1 MKPYTSF
8 VPGKLSPAVSPLPMG
23 QEPFPGCLLRQF
35 RGRGA
40 FGEVWE
46 AEVPGGKRVA
56 LKFIPCDP
64 TNAPREIRS
73 LQHVRQIE
81 HPSLIRIEKV
91 LCCPGHLLVVMELAQ
106 KSLLDLLES
115 SLEEAGGP
123 PAAPL
128 VCKHLSQVAEVLDF
142 MNARQHRVDGQLVA
156 FRHCDI
162 KPSNM
167 LLFGERVKLTDFGIT
182 LMTASASQAHSRCGT
197 PAYAAPEVFQGKV
210 TDRSDQYSLAISYY
224 VLRTGRLPFHDTPE
238 DLRPDYV
245 RPAPDL
251 TLVAPKE
258 RSILARAF
266 SHAAMDRWPSC
277 TEMMNQLTRAVQRT
291 GRHRAVAGRH

>member
-1 MKPYTSF
+1 MKPYTNF
-8 VPGKLSPAVSPLPMG
+8 VPGRLSPAVSPLPMG
-23 QEPFPGCLLRQF
+23 QEPFPGCRLRQF

-46 AEVPGGKRVA
+46 AEAPGGKRVA

-81 HPSLIRIEKV
+81 HPNLIHIEKV

-106 KSLLDLLES
+106 KSLLDLLDA
-115 SLEEAGGP
+115 SLEEAGAP
-123 PAAPL
+123 LAPPL
-128 VCKHLSQVAEVLDF
+128 VCKYLSQVADVLDF

-156 FRHCDI
+156 FRHCDV

-167 LLFGERVKLTDFGIT
+167 LLFGETVKLTDFGIT
-182 LMTASASQAHSRCGT
+182 LMTATTSQSHSRCGT
-197 PAYAAPEVFQGKV
+197 PDYAAPEVFGGKV
-210 TDRSDQYSLAISYY
+210 TDRTDQYSLAISYY
-224 VLRTGRLPFHDTPE
+224 VLRTGKLPFHNTPP
-238 DLRPDYV
+238 DFRRDYV

-251 TLVAPKE
+251 TLVGPKE
-258 RSILARAF
+258 RPILARAF
-266 SHAAMDRWPSC
+266 SNAAMDRWPSC
-277 TEMMNQLTRAVQRT
+277 TEFMTHLTRAVQRT
-291 GRHRAVAGRH
+291 GRHRAIAGRR